1 MISFSSMKLC
11 WGFSAAAVALQT
23 TETAEIVCGVT
34 ATSTLLVV
42 AAAAGW
48 PVLGTN
54 KLLHEL
60 CSLSLYLMFSHCH
73 AAALLLCVF
82 GVCSCV
88 SG

>member
-1 MISFSSMKLC
+1 MKLC

-34 ATSTLLVV
+34 VTSTLLVV

-54 KLLHEL
+54 KLLHVPVNFVPYL
-60 CSLSLYLMFSHCH
+60 C
-73 AAALLLCVF
+73 A
-82 GVCSCV
+82 
-88 SG
+88 